1 MKTRVQRTKNSSIAN
16 CSKVKCLPEGV
27 EVYEPSETVVDV
39 KLSASNVEEEKLA
52 HINLKKF
59 VSDISHCP
67 DCKTNPAFFL
77 SSKRVP
83 VCIKHWNI
91 IADAPVA
98 WTKEGKITLLAGV

>member
-1 MKTRVQRTKNSSIAN
+1 MSFAQ
-16 CSKVKCLPEGV
+16 KVKYLPEGV
-27 EVYEPSETVVDV
+27 KVYEPPEAVVDV
-39 KLSASNVEEEKLA
+39 KPSPPDVEEKELVS
-52 HINLKKF
+52 ISLKKF
-59 VSDISHCP
+59 VNDISHCP
-67 DCKTNPAFFL
+67 DCKTKPVFFL

>member
-1 MKTRVQRTKNSSIAN
+1 MCAQRTKNSSIAN
-16 CSKVKCLPEGV
+16 CSKVKYLPEGV

-39 KLSASNVEEEKLA
+39 KPSTPDVEEKELA
-52 HINLKKF
+52 HISLKKF
-59 VSDISHCP
+59 VNDISRCSN
-67 DCKTNPAFFL
+67 CKTKPDIFL

-83 VCIKHWNI
+83 LCIKHWNI

>member
-1 MKTRVQRTKNSSIAN
+1 MRAQRTKNSSMPIAQ
-16 CSKVKCLPEGV
+16 KVKYLPEGV
-27 EVYEPSETVVDV
+27 KVHEPPETVVDV
-39 KLSASNVEEEKLA
+39 KPSPPDVEEEELA
-52 HINLKKF
+52 PVSLKKF
-59 VSDISHCP
+59 VNDISHCP
-67 DCKTNPAFFL
+67 DCKTKPAFFL